1 MISTAYG
8 SGLKETKRNLND
20 SCFARVSENDSYVIA
35 YGLYVITYGFY
46 LTGEILMAITRVK
59 PIFDERG
66 RMRGYEDI
74 YTGEQYGLPV
84 LVGRKNNP
92 YANGWYM
99 GNQELAREVF
109 AKDKDIKSETHR
121 VLWFIISIL
130 DFENWVQL
138 SITEIANE
146 LGMRQPNV
154 SKAIKV
160 LENKGV
166 IIRGPKVGRSF
177 SFRFN
182 PDFGW
187 KGKVKN
193 LDDYRKQREDEEN
206 QQRNREKYQQNLKLV
221 ELSKKDQIIQAV
233 REGKVDIEKFYD
245 LLAEAQKNADD

>member
-1 MISTAYG
+1 
-8 SGLKETKRNLND
+8 
-20 SCFARVSENDSYVIA
+20 
-35 YGLYVITYGFY
+35 
-46 LTGEILMAITRVK
+46 MAVTRVK
-59 PIFDERG
+59 PIFDDRG
-66 RMRGYEDI
+66 KMRGYEDI

-84 LVGRKNNP
+84 LVGRKDSP

-99 GNQELAREVF
+99 GNQELAREIF

-160 LENKGV
+160 LENKEV

-182 PDFGW
+182 PEFGW

-193 LDDYRKQREDEEN
+193 LDHYRKQKEDEEN
-206 QQRNREKYQQNLKLV
+206 QQQKQEIYEKNLELV
-221 ELSKKDQIIQAV
+221 ELSKKDQLIMAIKKG
-233 REGKVDIEKFYD
+233 EVDIDKYYQLMTKD
-245 LLAEAQKNADD
+245 QKINDNE